1 MLARIAWRMM
11 RETNPR
17 LLMLFL
23 GKCMGNTLRA
33 IRSFSRRAAEG
44 DRFPAFIF
52 ISLTTACNLSC
63 QGCWVTQTTPPVELA
78 PDTVSALITA
88 AKRRHSRFF
97 GLMGGEPLLYHHLFD
112 LLAQHRDCYF
122 QVFTNGTL
130 LTDSVAARFRALGN
144 VTPLVSIEGL
154 SAVSDVRRGGT
165 DVYGRALA
173 GIAACRRHGLV
184 TGVASSVC
192 ASNFNEVVTVA
203 FIHDMVHRGVQYL
216 WYYIY
221 RPAGANPTPE
231 LALSTAQ
238 VRALRTFIVEAR
250 TRHPLVI
257 VDAYWDHEGKAL
269 CPAATGI
276 SHHVNPWGDVE
287 PCPPIQF
294 ACDRVDSDTDAV
306 DVIAH
311 SQFLHAAREAF
322 ARTSRGCILLE
333 NPAALATLVCAHGAR
348 DTSGRNTGLAELA
361 ALTPC
366 PSHDMSGHEIPEKH
380 WFYRFAKKHWFF
392 GFGAYG

>member
-1 MLARIAWRMM
+1 M

-23 GKCMGNTLRA
+23 GKCMGGNLRA
-33 IRSFSRRAAEG
+33 IREFTRRAARG

-52 ISLTTACNLSC
+52 ISLTNACNLSC
-63 QGCWVTQTTPPVELA
+63 QGCWVSQTTPPVEL
-78 PDTVSALITA
+78 PPETVSAIIAA

-97 GLMGGEPLLYHHLFD
+97 GLMGGEPLMYRPLFE

-130 LTDSVAARFRALGN
+130 LTDKVAERFRALGN

-154 SAVSDVRRGGT
+154 GAVSDERRGGV
-165 DVYGRALA
+165 DVYARALA
-173 GIAACRRHGLV
+173 GIAACRRQGLV

-192 ASNFNEVVTVA
+192 ASNFHEVATDA
-203 FIHDMVHRGVQYL
+203 FIEDMLRRGVQYL

-221 RPAGANPTPE
+221 RPAGAKPSPE
-231 LALSTAQ
+231 LALSAEQ
-238 VRALRTFIVEAR
+238 VLALRTFIVEAR
-250 TRHPLVI
+250 TRHPMVI

-276 SHHVNPWGDVE
+276 SHHINPWGDIE

-294 ACDRVDSDTDAV
+294 ACDRVDSETDAEE
-306 DVIAH
+306 VIAR
-311 SQFLHAAREAF
+311 SPFLRAAREAF

-333 NPAALATLVCAHGAR
+333 NPAALATLVHTHNAR
-348 DTSGRNTGLAELA
+348 DTSGRGTGLEALA
-361 ALTPC
+361 ALRPC
-366 PSHDMSGHEIPEKH
+366 PSHHMPGHDIPEKQ